1 MKPSSSPSIPLSS
14 ASKLPYVSFFERY
27 ERIFQCD
34 GGSCII
40 TEDNDVSMYQYHQSR
55 SYDEATDEQQ
65 HNSNHQITTT
75 STEARHL
82 NVSSSSYQGASRKHQ
97 QESPPP
103 VVTKVMYKHQASYD
117 NDEDKYDM
125 DERRIQS
132 RTKAAQT
139 EAANNEYFHNR
150 IQQLQVLIHNNSN
163 DQSQITQMALPIIS
177 SPDTTTQQ
185 QQQRHQQ
192 QQQGQCHSS
201 TPIIKSNKTATT
213 RTPKKSKKSKPV
225 HYEMCTVV
233 MPSSFRLK
241 EQGRPH
247 NGRSGKHTDDSES
260 TQSTQ
265 SMSESEGD
273 DDLSSLESHVGGGP
287 DEEDT
292 PVVSILR
299 RKVVKFGTNA
309 DTTTKANDNDN
320 RGRRVVRFEKDTQ
333 FPDPKERPSS
343 TRKHVPRMS
352 KQQKQVYDRMHN
364 NTCYPRRRRSAQHQ
378 QQQPNLSSLL
388 IQLFLQHRPL

>member
-14 ASKLPYVSFFERY
+14 ASKLPYVSFFDKY

-34 GGSCII
+34 GGSCI
-40 TEDNDVSMYQYHQSR
+40 TEDKDVSMYQYPPSR
-55 SYDEATDEQQ
+55 SDEVTNGQQ
-65 HNSNHQITTT
+65 HNSNQITTT
-75 STEARHL
+75 EALHL
-82 NVSSSSYQGASRKHQ
+82 NVSSSYQGASRKHH
-97 QESPPP
+97 QESPPT
-103 VVTKVMYKHQASYD
+103 VVSTVMYKHQASYD

-150 IQQLQVLIHNNSN
+150 IQQLQALIHNSN
-163 DQSQITQMALPIIS
+163 DQSQTQTQMALPRIS

-185 QQQRHQQ
+185 QQQQQQRHHHQQ
-192 QQQGQCHSS
+192 QCQCHSP
-201 TPIIKSNKTATT
+201 TPIIKSNKTYAT
-213 RTPKKSKKSKPV
+213 RSRKKSKSTPV
-225 HYEMCTVV
+225 QYEMCTVV
-233 MPSSFRLK
+233 MPSSFRVLK
-241 EQGRPH
+241 ERPQH
-247 NGRSGKHTDDSES
+247 GRSGKHTDDSES

>member
-1 MKPSSSPSIPLSS
+1 
-14 ASKLPYVSFFERY
+14 
-27 ERIFQCD
+27 
-34 GGSCII
+34 
-40 TEDNDVSMYQYHQSR
+40 
-55 SYDEATDEQQ
+55 
-65 HNSNHQITTT
+65 
-75 STEARHL
+75 
-82 NVSSSSYQGASRKHQ
+82 
-97 QESPPP
+97 
-103 VVTKVMYKHQASYD
+103 
-117 NDEDKYDM
+117 
-125 DERRIQS
+125 
-132 RTKAAQT
+132 
-139 EAANNEYFHNR
+139 
-150 IQQLQVLIHNNSN
+150 
-163 DQSQITQMALPIIS
+163 MALPIIS
-177 SPDTTTQQ
+177 SPDTMTQQQQ

-233 MPSSFRLK
+233 MPSNFRLLK
-241 EQGRPH
+241 ERQQH
-247 NGRSGKHTDDSES
+247 GRSWKHTDDSES

-265 SMSESEGD
+265 SMSESDGD
-273 DDLSSLESHVGGGP
+273 EMSSLDSHVGGP
-287 DEEDT
+287 DEEDI